1 MGSRFDP
8 AVLQSI
14 RERVPLSE
22 IVGRDIRLV
31 RRGREFQGLCPFHS
45 ERTPSFC
52 LCENKGFAHCF
63 GCGWHGDIFGYLVA
77 RGRTFVEAVT
87 ELADLA
93 GVAVSGQRPA
103 RSLRPVLTRKNHDDI
118 AAENAAAIERARVL
132 WSGSVDARGTVVETY
147 LREGRGLDLDRIGG
161 LPESLRL
168 RSCDE
173 CVECGADGRFRVVWA
188 GPVMVAP
195 LVVPDRN
202 GRARIVGVHR
212 TWLCPDG
219 SSRLKEVD
227 GLPVRGKKML
237 GRASGSIIPLS
248 SKRMPHMQGGE
259 GIETSLA
266 GWCAVPSL
274 PAIALASLGNFSGRT
289 DGHGGWSP
297 WPGLKVFTWLEDAD
311 GADPDSMEKQV
322 ARGLARLSRSGVC
335 ARRARPPRGMDMNDF
350 YRKGV

>member
-8 AVLQSI
+8 SVLRAI
-14 RERVPLSE
+14 RERIPLSE
-22 IVGRDIRLV
+22 IVGRDIRLI
-31 RRGREFQGLCPFHS
+31 RCGREFQGLCPFHA
-45 ERTPSFC
+45 ERTPSFTV
-52 LCENKGFAHCF
+52 CEDKGFAHCF
-63 GCGWHGDIFGYLVA
+63 GCGWNGDVFGYLMA

-93 GVAVSGQRPA
+93 GVAVSGQRPS
-103 RSLRPVLTRKNHDDI
+103 RPLRPVLTRRNQEDR
-118 AAENAAAIERARVL
+118 AAKDAAAAERARIL
-132 WSGSVDARGTVVETY
+132 WAGSDNARGTVVERY

-161 LPESLRL
+161 LPDALRF
-168 RSCDE
+168 RPCDE

-188 GPVMVAP
+188 GPVMIAP
-195 LVVPDRN
+195 LVLPD
-202 GRARIVGVHR
+202 GDGKARIVGVHR

-289 DGHGGWSP
+289 DGHGGWTP
-297 WPGLKVFTWLEDAD
+297 WAGLKTFTWLEDAD
-311 GADPDSMEKQV
+311 GTNPADMEQRV
-322 ARGLARLSRSGVC
+322 TRGLARLHRSGVQV
-335 ARRARPPRGMDMNDF
+335 RRASPPVGMDMNDF
-350 YRKGV
+350 YRKGT